1 MKRPNTIGWHDL
13 TETQALEALHS
24 DAVSGLKTQEAKN
37 RQARFGANRL
47 TPRKGKSP
55 LLLFLSQ
62 FHDPLLY
69 ILLVSAL
76 ITASLKSW
84 VDASVIFG
92 VVFLNAVIGF
102 IQEFNA
108 LRAIDALSR
117 ALSISAAVVRDGCG
131 RSSRL
136 WNWFLVTSFSCNPA
150 IRFRRIC
157 ALRSCGIYRSTS
169 RL

>member
-1 MKRPNTIGWHDL
+1 MKRPDTTGWHEL
-13 TETQALEALHS
+13 AETQALEALNA
-24 DAVSGLKTQEAKN
+24 DALAGLSTQESKD

-47 TPRKGKSP
+47 TPKKGKNP

-62 FHDPLLY
+62 FYDPLIY

-76 ITASLKSW
+76 ITGSLKSW

-92 VVFLNAVIGF
+92 VVFLNAIIGF

-117 ALSISAAVVRDGCG
+117 VLSISAAVLRDGV
-131 RSSRL
+131 RQV
-136 WNWFLVTSFSCNPA
+136 F
-150 IRFRRIC
+150 
-157 ALRSCGIYRSTS
+157 
-169 RL
+169 